1 MVQAVKKLF
10 NSAGSCVDIVIIP
23 LFEDLSVLFFEDYRV
38 FFLND
43 SKNSIFDVD
52 ENVLRCV
59 LMQDNLLDDLGSEQ
73 GHILGLIGF
82 IFIRVIVD
90 SVCGIVFL
98 AVFEVDHQVMDLGDD
113 LIV

>member
-1 MVQAVKKLF
+1 M
-10 NSAGSCVDIVIIP
+10 
-23 LFEDLSVLFFEDYRV
+23 LFFEKDGV

-43 SKNSIFDVD
+43 SKNNIFDVD

-73 GHILGLIGF
+73 GHILGLTGL
-82 IFIRVIVD
+82 IFIRVVVD
-90 SVCGIVFL
+90 SVCGMVFL
-98 AVFEVDHQVMDLGDD
+98 AVLKVDHQVMDLGDD